1 MINLSSH
8 YIFTRF
14 ISFHLFFLQ
23 TIPLFLR
30 VTFFTCDV
38 ANDFSMLQMIRLF
51 SRDFFFLIRLFSHV
65 IFTQFLYFACF
76 IYLFICYV
84 WLHYLF
90 MFVIF
95 FPHANSFYTIRFA
108 CVYLCI
114 FRGWQS
120 YVKCMAFFIRV
131 KKKNIYRHVIKVNVF
146 CPTTIMLPHEPVSSL
161 SSLFSFFILFKTDR
175 KPAF

>member
-30 VTFFTCDV
+30 VTFFTCGV

-51 SRDFFFLIRLFSHV
+51 SRDFFFYSF
-65 IFTQFLYFACF
+65 IFTRDFYAISLFCMFHLF
-76 IYLFICYV
+76 IYLLRVVTLFIYV
-84 WLHYLF
+84 LF
-90 MFVIF
+90 F
-95 FPHANSFYTIRFA
+95 FPHASSFYTIRFA

-114 FRGWQS
+114 FRGLQS

>member
-14 ISFHLFFLQ
+14 ISFHLFFYKPFLYFYVR
-23 TIPLFLR
+23 LFSR
-30 VTFFTCDV
+30 V
-38 ANDFSMLQMIRLF
+38 MLQMI
-51 SRDFFFLIRLFSHV
+51 SRCCKWSVYFHVIFFLIRLFSHV

-95 FPHANSFYTIRFA
+95 FPHASSFYTIRFA